1 VWHSGSLEGVYRMTE
16 IRQSRVFAEI
26 MWYSLLVLNET
37 LILNCDNP
45 VLKYPIV
52 VMIKQTVNKVA
63 VVVM

>member
-1 VWHSGSLEGVYRMTE
+1 MTE